1 MGIMLGA
8 FDSGDVPQLDSGS
21 MLPVAISKD
30 DAVVDFKNSRL
41 GNVLLTR
48 SLPDFQ

>member
-1 MGIMLGA
+1 MGSMLGS
-8 FDSGDVPQLDSGS
+8 FDSGDAPQLNSGR

-41 GNVLLTR
+41 ANGLLTR
-48 SLPDFQ
+48 ALPDFQ

>member
-1 MGIMLGA
+1 
-8 FDSGDVPQLDSGS
+8 

-41 GNVLLTR
+41 ANGLLTR
-48 SLPDFQ
+48 ALPDRLDIGFNYHAGIR